1 MKTRPA
7 LAAPVVRLA
16 GRTVAILA
24 VAASWSVAI
33 ARTGDGA
40 DEAANRPRNS
50 FGWTAVVNGAA
61 AAAPELPM
69 GDEVV
74 VHSILDEGKNR
85 NRVMDHLTHLSKV
98 IGARLT
104 ASTAEEQA
112 NLWCKEQYERWGLSN
127 PRLERYGEAA
137 VRFDRGPS
145 NAKIVLRR
153 ERRKEGAAEGDAGE
167 TVYETLR
174 DCQFTTLSWSSG
186 TQGPVRAPVVR
197 EPVTDE
203 QYAAVKD
210 RLKGA
215 WILVAA
221 PSPVGQRGIRSM
233 MGARFDALRDARRK
247 VKDGGSVESLS
258 LVERLAFSGAVGYV
272 STSRD
277 ERVWTGAVP
286 GWRELDLAT
295 LPPEPLV
302 QVRLSDYDFL
312 NSRLADGEPV
322 EFEADLQHA
331 FKQGPIPLH
340 NTIAEIRGTELP
352 DEVIIV
358 SAHLD
363 TWNGP
368 GSEGTTDNGTG
379 TAVTLEAAR
388 ILAAVGAKPRRTIR
402 FINWTGEEQGLLGSK
417 GYVDANK
424 DLLPKISAVF
434 VDDGGTNYQG
444 GVPCADAMADY
455 LAAATAPTNYQFF
468 STTDGKWLNVNIRKN
483 GARNPRGGGSDHA
496 SFNAVGVP
504 GFFWDEVGRADY
516 GYGWHTQHDRLDL
529 AIPEYLVQSSTNT
542 AIAAYRLA
550 CAPGM
555 LPREQPGA
563 ADSTEGERPRNRR
576 NRRDN

>member
-24 VAASWSVAI
+24 AAASWSVAI

-61 AAAPELPM
+61 TAAPELPM

-112 NLWCKEQYERWGLSN
+112 NLWCKEQYERWGLAN
-127 PRLERYGEAA
+127 PRLEKYGEAA

-145 NAKIVLRR
+145 AAKIVLRR

-197 EPVTDE
+197 EPVTEE

-210 RLKGA
+210 RLKGS

-247 VKDGGSVESLS
+247 VKDGASVESLS

-302 QVRLSDYDFL
+302 QIRLSDYDFL
-312 NSRLADGEPV
+312 NSRLVDGEPI

-352 DEVIIV
+352 DEVVIV

-444 GVPCADAMADY
+444 GAPCADAMADY

>member
-1 MKTRPA
+1 MKKTRFA
-7 LAAPVVRLA
+7 LPSSIIRVA
-16 GRTVAILA
+16 GRAMVVFAL
-24 VAASWSVAI
+24 AASWSAAVASG
-33 ARTGDGA
+33 GDAAA

-50 FGWTAVVNGAA
+50 FGWTAVVDGKP
-61 AAAPELPM
+61 AAAPEMPM

-85 NRVMDHLTHLSKV
+85 NRVMDHLTHLCKA
-98 IGARLT
+98 IGPRLT
-104 ASTAEEQA
+104 ASTAVEQA
-112 NLWCKEQYERWGLSN
+112 NLWCKEQYERWGLTDA
-127 PRLERYGEAA
+127 RIEKYGEAA

-145 NAKIVLRR
+145 SAKIVLRR
-153 ERRKEGAAEGDAGE
+153 ERRKEGEAVE
-167 TVYETLR
+167 TSYDTLR

-186 TQGPVRAPVVR
+186 TQGSLRAPVVR
-197 EPVTDE
+197 EPISDE

-247 VKDGGSVESLS
+247 VKEGASVESLS
-258 LVERLAFSGAVGYV
+258 LVERLAQSGAAGYI

-295 LPPEPLV
+295 VPPEPLV
-302 QVRLSDYDFL
+302 QIRLSDYDFL

-322 EFEADLQHA
+322 EFEADLKHTLQ
-331 FKQGPIPLH
+331 QGPIPLY
-340 NTIAEIRGTELP
+340 NTIAEIRGSELP
-352 DEVIIV
+352 DEVVIV

-363 TWNGP
+363 SWNGP

-379 TAVTLEAAR
+379 SAVTLEAAR

-417 GYVDANK
+417 GYADANK
-424 DLLPKISAVF
+424 DLLPKVSAVF

-444 GVPCADAMADY
+444 GAPCADVMAEY

-468 STTDGKWLNVNIRKN
+468 SATDGKWLNVSIRKN

-496 SFNAVGVP
+496 TFNAVGVP

-516 GYGWHTQHDRLDL
+516 GYGWHTQHDHLDL

-550 CAPGM
+550 CAPNL
-555 LPREQPGA
+555 LPRELPGA
-563 ADSTEGERPRNRR
+563 AEATEGERPRP
-576 NRRDN
+576 RRDRRAN